1 MSFSNPFVVMRATAV
16 AHPNIAFVKYWG
28 KRDIGLNLPA
38 TGSVSMTLGGL
49 ETETTVEFDES
60 YEFDR
65 LELDGEPLRS
75 GRERERVEAFLD
87 LVRQRAGL
95 EMYARVHSFN
105 DFPTAGG
112 LASSAAGFAALAR
125 AATAAA
131 DLEIADR
138 ELSAL
143 ARRGSGSAAR
153 SIFGGF
159 VEMLPGAEEDGSDAH
174 AQQIADVTHWDL
186 RCLVAETTAEEKPI
200 GSTQGMVHTEESSP
214 FYDAWLDVA
223 AGDVESA
230 TAAIRDRD
238 FETLGDIAVTSAM
251 RMHASAIAADPPLL
265 YWNGTTVD
273 LIHRLERAR
282 RDGMEVFYSIDAGP
296 HVKIFCTD
304 ESESEVLAMLE
315 TIEEV
320 HDIHETRPGPG
331 VKLTAKGE

>member
-1 MSFSNPFVVMRATAV
+1 MRATAV

-28 KRDIGLNLPA
+28 KRDLGLNLPA
-38 TGSVSMTLGGL
+38 TGSVSMTLAGL
-49 ETETTVEFDES
+49 KTETTVEFDEA

-65 LELDGEPLRS
+65 LELDGEPLTS
-75 GRERERVEAFLD
+75 GRARDRVEEFLNLVRER
-87 LVRQRAGL
+87 AGIA
-95 EMYARVHSFN
+95 MHARVHTHN

-112 LASSAAGFAALAR
+112 LASSASGFAALAR

-131 DLEIADR
+131 GLELDDR

-174 AQQIADVTHWDL
+174 ARQIADLTHWDL
-186 RCLVAETTAEEKPI
+186 RCLVAETTADEKPI
-200 GSTQGMVHTEESSP
+200 GSTQGMLHTEESSP
-214 FYDAWLDVA
+214 YYEAWLDVA
-223 AGDVESA
+223 ASDVVSA

-238 FETLGDIAVTSAM
+238 LETLGDIAVTSAM

-282 RDGMEVFYSIDAGP
+282 RDGMPLFFSIDAGP
-296 HVKIFCTD
+296 HVKIFC
-304 ESESEVLAMLE
+304 ESDLESDVLTMLE
-315 TIEEV
+315 EFEGV
-320 HDIHETRPGPG
+320 HDIHETAPGPG
-331 VKLTAKGE
+331 VTLTAKSE